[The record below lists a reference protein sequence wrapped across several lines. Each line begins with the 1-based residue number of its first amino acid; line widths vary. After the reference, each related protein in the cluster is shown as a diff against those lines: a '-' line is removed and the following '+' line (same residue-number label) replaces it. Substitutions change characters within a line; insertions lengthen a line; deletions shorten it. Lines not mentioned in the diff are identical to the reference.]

1 MAAIDDLLVAL
12 GSNSE
17 LRDAIMTATTLE
29 TAIEI
34 ADKAGF
40 KIEGKDLCNA
50 HKNQMLELS
59 DQELETIAGGKATD
73 TKGGVPCHPLHTESQ
88 LELCA

>member
-17 LRDAIMTATTLE
+17 LRDAIMTAPTLE

-59 DQELETIAGGKATD
+59 DQELETIAGGKVTD

>member
-59 DQELETIAGGKATD
+59 DQELETIAGGKVTD

>member
-59 DQELETIAGGKATD
+59 DQQLETIAGGKVTD